1 MAHLESIPDQERL
14 ERFIK
19 RFRVEPGSQVQ
30 LQDYDPGYTGDYVR
44 KKESKVMLA
53 EGIQFMADLQDRF
66 YAENLRSLLLVLQAR
81 DAAGKDST
89 IKHVMSGLNP
99 QGTHVTS
106 FKQPSSEELD
116 HDYLW
121 RIHAAMP
128 ERGCIGIFNRSHYEE
143 VLVVRVHPEI
153 LASQPLPESLKDDG
167 IWQRR
172 FEEINNFEKHMVEN
186 GTEIL
191 KVFLH
196 VSREEQRQRFL
207 ERIERPDKNWKFSA
221 GDVKERGYWD
231 DYTSAYE
238 DCFSHT
244 STTWAPW
251 YVVPADH
258 KWFTR
263 LVVGAIVVEKLMEMD
278 PQYPTFD
285 EAHRQELEQC
295 RVLLE
300 QEPGSS

>member
-1 MAHLESIPDQERL
+1 MSNPEPLPDKERI

-19 RFRVEPGSQVQ
+19 RFRVEPGSEVR
-30 LQDYDPGYTGDYVR
+30 LADYDPAYTGEYIR
-44 KKESKVMLA
+44 KKEARVMLE
-53 EGIQFMADLQDRF
+53 EGIQFMADLQDRL
-66 YAENLRSLLLVLQAR
+66 YAENVRSLLLVLQAR

-106 FKQPSSEELD
+106 FKQPSTGELD

-143 VLVVRVHPEI
+143 VLVVRVHPDI
-153 LASQPLPESLKDDG
+153 LASQPLPESLKGDD

-172 FEEINNFEKHMVEN
+172 FEEINNFEKHMAEN
-186 GTEIL
+186 GTEVV
-191 KVFLH
+191 KVFLN

-221 GDVKERGYWD
+221 GDIHERGHWD
-231 DYTSAYE
+231 DYTRAYE

-244 STTWAPW
+244 STAWAPW
-251 YVVPADH
+251 YIVPADH

-263 LVVGAIVVEKLMEMD
+263 LAVGAILVDKLMEMD
-278 PQYPTFD
+278 PQYPTLD
-285 EAHRQELEQC
+285 EAHMQELEQC
-295 RVLLE
+295 RQLLE
-300 QEPGSS
+300 AEPSPS